1 MDATVVALAMLL
13 AVVMSGW
20 LVRSVPRLLPLPLI
34 QIGLGALIG
43 LTATYRVSLA
53 PDVFFLLFL
62 PPVLFLDAWRIPR
75 DALFREGPR
84 VLQLALG
91 LVVFTVLGVGFAIR
105 WMIPSMP
112 PAVAFALAAVLSPT
126 DAVAVT
132 AIADRCAFPSRLLT
146 ILKGE
151 ALLNDVSGLVC
162 LRLAISAIA
171 IGGFSI
177 VHTATAFASLAV
189 GGVAVGAA
197 TTLII
202 AWLKDGIASRF
213 GEDPTNQTLISLLIP
228 FVAYLTAEDFGF
240 SGVLAAVGAGLSMG
254 YVESQGHALAVTR
267 VRREVVWD
275 TIQVALNG
283 MIFVLLGEQLPG
295 VVEGARRTAAEA
307 GHASR
312 WWLLAYVIVIG
323 VGLYFLR
330 FVWVWTSFFVSSL
343 RRRESDLP
351 RLDPDWRAVVIST
364 VGGVRGTVTLAGIL
378 TLPMTLPDGT
388 GLPARDLAICLAA
401 GAIILSLL
409 VADVVLPR
417 LVGGLDVPLKHL
429 SAVQETSA
437 RVIAAS
443 AAIRAI
449 ERAQNR
455 LMSER
460 PDAEHV
466 AATAAR
472 VAAAYRE
479 RLGELSEQGP
489 DGWGPQRGDEVQRV
503 LRLVALKAE
512 RDAVL
517 HLGATRV
524 IDQGTERRLVR
535 EIDLAEAV
543 QQGRVA

>member
-1 MDATVVALAMLL
+1 MDATVVGLAMLL

-20 LVRSVPRLLPLPLI
+20 PVRSVPRPLLLPLI

-112 PAVAFALAAVLSPT
+112 PGVAFALAAMLSPT

-132 AIADRCAFPSRLLT
+132 AIAERCAFPPRLLM

-151 ALLNDVSGLVC
+151 ALLNDASGLVC
-162 LRLAISAIA
+162 LRFAISAIA

-177 VHTATAFASLAV
+177 VHTATAFAGLAV

-197 TTLII
+197 TTLVI

-213 GEDPTNQTLISLLIP
+213 GEDPTNQILTSLLIP
-228 FVAYLTAEDFGF
+228 FVAYLMAEHFGF
-240 SGVLAAVGAGLSMG
+240 SGALAAVGAGLSMG
-254 YVESQGHALAVTR
+254 YVEAQGQALALTR

-275 TIQVALNG
+275 TIQVAMNG
-283 MIFVLLGEQLPG
+283 MVFVLLGEQLPG
-295 VVEGARRTAAEA
+295 VVEGARRTVAEA

-323 VGLYFLR
+323 VGLHFLR
-330 FVWVWTSFFVSSL
+330 FVWVWTSFFLSNP
-343 RRRESDLP
+343 RRGECDLP
-351 RLDPDWRAVVIST
+351 REDTDWRAVIIST

-378 TLPMTLPDGT
+378 TLPMTLPNGG

-401 GAIILSLL
+401 GVIIFSLL
-409 VADVVLPR
+409 VADAVMPR
-417 LVGGLDVPLKHL
+417 LVGAMDVPLKNL
-429 SAVQETSA
+429 SAVQETSV
-437 RVIAAS
+437 RRIAAS

-449 ERAQNR
+449 EQARNR
-455 LMSER
+455 LISER
-460 PDAEHV
+460 PDTEHV
-466 AATAAR
+466 AVAAR

-479 RLGELSEQGP
+479 RLGELSEQGRN
-489 DGWGPQRGDEVQRV
+489 GRGLQRADEVQRV
-503 LRLVALKAE
+503 LRLAALRQSGK
-512 RDAVL
+512 L
-517 HLGATRV
+517 FCTW
-524 IDQGTERRLVR
+524 RRSVR
-535 EIDLAEAV
+535 SIRELS
-543 QQGRVA
+543 GG